1 MDTEITKLEK
11 LLAEKNFTEAKK
23 VIGDIVSAKMSDL
36 DKGQALVG
44 VASIYLDISNAINEN
59 YRATLEEAIAGMKA
73 LNSEESKV
81 NDKIRVAELK
91 EDLHGYG

>member
-11 LLAEKNFTEAKK
+11 LLAEKNLIEAKK
-23 VIGDIVSAKMSDL
+23 VINGIVSEKMSDL

-73 LNSEESKV
+73 INSEESKI
-81 NDKIRVAELK
+81 NDKVRVEELK
-91 EDLHGYG
+91 KDLLG